1 MNDAQRRRCLLWGAA
16 AAGGALLSVLGGCA
30 GGGPK
35 PSPSPGSTPSAPAI
49 PAPAPGSLPDP
60 VPDQPGLD
68 GLRSRLAR
76 EFAGTPVQL
85 ELGETSAADFLRI
98 SVPQPHGF
106 EAGRVAVRPALAAV
120 LDRLVEPLR
129 REGNWTVRVAG
140 PIDAGSS
147 GWIGPDRAAAV
158 RDYLVLKGVAVKRF
172 TAPQR
177 HAMGL
182 TEITLVELRRRAT
195 R

>member
-1 MNDAQRRRCLLWGAA
+1 MAGAARRRCLIWGAA
-16 AAGGALLSVLGGCA
+16 ATGATLTALLGGCA

-35 PSPSPGSTPSAPAI
+35 SGGGATPAI
-49 PAPAPGSLPDP
+49 PPPKPGSLPEP
-60 VPDQPGLD
+60 APDQPGLD

-76 EFAGTPVQL
+76 EFAGTPLQL
-85 ELGETSAADFLRI
+85 EMGETAAADFLRI

-106 EAGRVAVRPALAAV
+106 EPGRAAVRPALAAV

-140 PIDAGSS
+140 PIDAGGS

-182 TEITLVELRRRAT
+182 TEITLVELRRRAA

>member
-1 MNDAQRRRCLLWGAA
+1 MDAAPRRRCLLWGAA

-35 PSPSPGSTPSAPAI
+35 PSTSPGSTPSAPAI
-49 PAPAPGSLPDP
+49 PAPAPGTLPDP
-60 VPDQPGLD
+60 APDQPGLD

-85 ELGETSAADFLRI
+85 EMGETGAADVLRI

-129 REGNWTVRVAG
+129 REANWTVRVAG
-140 PIDAGSS
+140 PNDASGS

-158 RDYLVLKGVAVKRF
+158 RDYLVLKGVAVRRF
-172 TAPQR
+172 AAPQR
-177 HAMGL
+177 HAAGL
-182 TEITLVELRRRAT
+182 TEITLVEVRRRSA